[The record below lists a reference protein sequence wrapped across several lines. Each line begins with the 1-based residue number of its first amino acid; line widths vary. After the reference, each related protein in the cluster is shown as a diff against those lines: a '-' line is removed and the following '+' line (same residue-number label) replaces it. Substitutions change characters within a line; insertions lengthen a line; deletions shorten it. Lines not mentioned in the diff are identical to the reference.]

1 MEGIAK
7 RVLIQVLLVILTI
20 ALLAVLFFVGIYVG
34 YVVIGK
40 GPSTEAF
47 NAETWEHILDFMR

>member
-20 ALLAVLFFVGIYVG
+20 ALLAVLFFVGVYIG
-34 YVVIGK
+34 FVVIGK
-40 GPSTEAF
+40 SPSSEVF
-47 NAETWEHILDFMR
+47 NAETWQHILDFMR